1 MSIHNGIN
9 KIYEQVIQFKF
20 KFKNKNSDIISENW
34 KVLENEN
41 IFPIRYDF
49 VKEFSF
55 NVFFECENIDV
66 LRIKYQAISQ
76 QKLKNNEL
84 NIVEIIN
91 EVSEK
96 ILTIEAQKELL
107 NQIEIFPI
115 KESLVLCK

>member
-20 KFKNKNSDIISENW
+20 KNKNGDIISENW